1 MPAGVGALFLI
12 VVGAGV
18 LAVARQGWRRGELPA
33 GARGFSGT
41 YRPRRDHEPAAFH
54 FFFALYAVSGVAAIA
69 YGVLMAFGAVPPLPL
84 R

>member
-1 MPAGVGALFLI
+1 MPAGIGALFLI
-12 VVGAGV
+12 AVGAGV

-33 GARGFSGT
+33 GARGFSA
-41 YRPRRDHEPAAFH
+41 YRPRRDSEPAAFY
-54 FFFALYAVSGVAAIA
+54 FFLVLYVVSGVAAIG